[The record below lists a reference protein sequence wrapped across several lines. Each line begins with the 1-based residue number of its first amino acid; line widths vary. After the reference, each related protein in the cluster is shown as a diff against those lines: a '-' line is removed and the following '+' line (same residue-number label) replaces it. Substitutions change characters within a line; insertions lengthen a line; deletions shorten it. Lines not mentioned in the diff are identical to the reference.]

1 MRNIRAQ
8 TTRVRVLYDGTD
20 AMKYGYF
27 DGKRLLFAG
36 IPCSSDDL
44 AKAKGV
50 VHTQNKTVAEKIR
63 AAGYQVEILKSPQV
77 KWHNAN
83 LWRLTLTFRI
93 EEKAALMA
101 YCERRGM
108 TLYNATRE
116 IIREAL
122 RREQEQAESND
133 T

>member
-8 TTRVRVLYDGTD
+8 TTRVRVIYDGIDT
-20 AMKYGYF
+20 MKYGYF
-27 DGKRLLFAG
+27 DGKHLLFAG
-36 IPCSSDDL
+36 IPCTPEDL
-44 AKAKGV
+44 NEAKGI
-50 VHTQNKTVAEKIR
+50 VHTQNKAVAEKIK
-63 AAGYQVEILKSPQV
+63 AAGYQVEILKPNQY
-77 KWHNAN
+77 KWDKDN
-83 LWRLTLTFRI
+83 LWKLTLTFPI
-93 EEKAALMA
+93 QEKETLMA

-122 RREQEQAESND
+122 RREQEQIESND